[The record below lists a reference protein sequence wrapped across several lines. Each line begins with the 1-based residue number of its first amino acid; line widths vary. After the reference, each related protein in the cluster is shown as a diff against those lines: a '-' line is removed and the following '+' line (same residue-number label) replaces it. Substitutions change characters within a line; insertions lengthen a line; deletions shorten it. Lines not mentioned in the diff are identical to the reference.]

1 MSVLNRIKEELNE
14 FGISKSTVH
23 EILNPKEMEYFEEI
37 LNFYKNSLN
46 DKQVKKRINDI
57 KNQNSLI
64 KEKHK
69 HYEVTHDIYLRGP
82 LNFENLPL
90 IQLYTSKNILKIA
103 KEYLGGT
110 FKIRN
115 PLAWI
120 HPPSNMKKEIRSQRW
135 HRDQEDFKM
144 LKVFILFSTVNGQNG
159 PTHYVK
165 STKYGSRFGNI
176 SPNMVWAKN
185 HWSKKN
191 KLFSKVYNRLR
202 EIIPFNYPIPKKNVV
217 KAVGKIGTIYF
228 IDTNGLH
235 KGGYVK
241 EGIRLMTHCNF
252 LRSSSPMIRTGNLLE
267 SLNSDEKLFSF
278 DLNSEKFRSFDIE
291 TQKVLS

>member
-1 MSVLNRIKEELNE
+1 MSVIKKIIEELNE
-14 FGISKSTVH
+14 FGISKSTVQ
-23 EILNPKEMEYFEEI
+23 EILNPKEMEYFEDI

-46 DKQVKKRINDI
+46 DKQVKKRIKEI
-57 KNQNSLI
+57 KNKNSVI
-64 KEKHK
+64 NVKHK
-69 HYEVTHDIYLRGP
+69 QYEINHDIYLRGP

-90 IQLYTSKNILKIA
+90 IQLYTSKKILKIA
-103 KEYLGGT
+103 KEYIGDS

-120 HPPSNMKKEIRSQRW
+120 HPPSNLKKEIRSQKW

-144 LKVFILFSTVNGQNG
+144 LKVFILFSKVNEQNG

-165 STKYGSRFGNI
+165 STKHESRYGNI
-176 SPNMVWAKN
+176 SPNMTWAKN

-191 KLFSKVYNRLR
+191 KLFYKIYNKYR
-202 EIIPFNYPIPKKNVV
+202 EIIPFNYPIPKKNII
-217 KAVGKIGTIYF
+217 KATGKIGTIYF

-252 LRSSSPMIRTGNLLE
+252 LRSNSPMLSKGGYLE
-267 SLNSDEKLFSF
+267 NLNSDNKLFSF
-278 DLNSEKFRSFDIE
+278 DFNSEEFLSLSND
-291 TQKVLS
+291 QKQILI